1 MEEPPISGQMA
12 RGTVFSLIARSAV
25 FSAKSERSAAE
36 AEGQNITADALA
48 KTFLWRKK
56 GAHNINLVTGAH
68 YVPQI
73 IEALQIARKQGL
85 SLPVVY
91 NSSGY
96 EQVETRSCSMVT
108 VTSICRITSIT
119 AATMQ
124 VCTRMRRIIVS
135 FAVPAIDEMVR
146 QTGAP
151 QFDKNGLLK
160 RGTVIRHLMLPDWPA
175 TQRRCFRDIASRWG
189 DSVLVSLMRQYTP
202 FDMQDY
208 PELDRTITA
217 EEYAD
222 ACTLFG
228 ELGLGGFSAG
238 RIHQREFLF
247 PPLTAQDWRKI
258 NMKTVLSIAGTDPTG
273 GAGIQTDLKT
283 FEAFGVYGMA
293 VITVVCANK
302 KYHWCIRVCS
312 RFPLN
317 WLANRLTVCLTIFSP
332 DAVKVGMLYDAEI
345 IHTVAERL
353 KAYHAKNI
361 VLDPVMMSSSGT
373 ALLHHDAA
381 KVLQEELFPTV
392 HSGNASSA

>member
-1 MEEPPISGQMA
+1 MTDMLKNCQLCPRACGADRTKEPRSLRCRHRNRSYTRIASYVGGAADFGYKMA
-12 RGTVFSLIARSAV
+12 RARCFSLIARSAV
-25 FSAKSERSAAE
+25 CSAKTARSAAE
-36 AEGQNITADALA
+36 RPRDRTLRQMHWR
-48 KTFLWRKK
+48 KPFSLWRKK

-96 EQVETRSCSMVT
+96 EQVETLQLLDGHIDIYLPDYKYYSSYYAGLYSHAEDYRE
-108 VTSICRITSIT
+108 
-119 AATMQ
+119 
-124 VCTRMRRIIVS
+124 

-160 RGTVIRHLMLPDWPA
+160 RGTVIRHLMLPGLAGDTA
-175 TQRRCFRDIASRWG
+175 QVLRDIASRWG

-228 ELGLGGFSAG
+228 ELGLGGFF
-238 RIHQREFLF
+238 Q
-247 PPLTAQDWRKI
+247 QDE
-258 NMKTVLSIAGTDPTG
+258 SISESFIPAFDGTG
-273 GAGIQTDLKT
+273 L
-283 FEAFGVYGMA
+283 
-293 VITVVCANK
+293 
-302 KYHWCIRVCS
+302 
-312 RFPLN
+312 
-317 WLANRLTVCLTIFSP
+317 
-332 DAVKVGMLYDAEI
+332 
-345 IHTVAERL
+345 
-353 KAYHAKNI
+353 
-361 VLDPVMMSSSGT
+361 
-373 ALLHHDAA
+373 
-381 KVLQEELFPTV
+381 EE
-392 HSGNASSA
+392 N